1 LVSGKNISSSLAPSQ
16 PSAFSAKFDW
26 QGLGTPQRG
35 RKMSAQGSAL
45 GIDMPRQMALCK
57 SKSTKTQSF
66 APLGRN
72 LHLRHKPRA
81 LPWADISTAL
91 QAEFTGQ
98 QYKVT

>member
-1 LVSGKNISSSLAPSQ
+1 MPQSQKDILLAKKDECPMANIHFLLVSGKNISLSLAPSQ
-16 PSAFSAKFDW
+16 PSAFRARCKW

-72 LHLRHKPRA
+72 LHLRH
-81 LPWADISTAL
+81 
-91 QAEFTGQ
+91 
-98 QYKVT
+98 